1 MAGFSRCGVCL
12 TCLVALFCTFSAHA
26 GEDDYL
32 KMLEGEA
39 EEVSLDSSGQ
49 LKKHEALSREDAKVV
64 LKEDWEWEGEIDSE
78 YVPPGLAQ
86 DEFATYLKQY
96 FYGTFVFY
104 RKLTP
109 TDRDR
114 IFAEYDSL
122 RKPRLDTLRDN
133 ILDYLRT
140 YR

>member
-1 MAGFSRCGVCL
+1 MTCFRRYGVGF
-12 TCLVALFCTFSAHA
+12 TCLALLVFSCGSSA

-49 LKKHEALSREDAKVV
+49 LKKHEALSREEAKVV

-78 YVPPGLAQ
+78 YMPPGLAQ

-109 TDRDR
+109 PDRDR
-114 IFAEYDSL
+114 IFAEYDRL
-122 RKPRLDTLRDN
+122 RKPRLDALRDN